1 MKYMNLKKEAVIGIW
16 VVFKTVR
23 KEWDN
28 FRIDPTLLFRML
40 KT

>member
-28 FRIDPTLLFRML
+28 FRIYLGSRLETWGC
-40 KT
+40 